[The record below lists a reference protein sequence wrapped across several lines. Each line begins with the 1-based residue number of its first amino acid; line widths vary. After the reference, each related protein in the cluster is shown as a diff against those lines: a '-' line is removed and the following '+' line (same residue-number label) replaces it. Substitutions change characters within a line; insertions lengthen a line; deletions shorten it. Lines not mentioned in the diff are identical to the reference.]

1 MAELRGM
8 FNGRAEL
15 AAAVAERGSY
25 LCVGLDPD
33 PARIPAVCGTGVA
46 GMEAFCRE
54 IVAATADHALA
65 FKPNLAFFEA
75 YGAAGWDACARII
88 AEIPKS
94 CLVIADAKRGDIGN
108 TSGRYAAALFDG
120 LGADAVTVAPYMGED
135 SVRPFLD
142 HGPGKWTVLLALTSN
157 PGAQDFEFYGDPP
170 LYERVIRRAS
180 GWAGPDQLMFVV
192 GATRPEQLARA
203 RAIAPEHFFL
213 VPGVGAQ
220 GGTLA
225 EVTEAGW
232 APGGG
237 LLVNASRSILYA
249 SAGADFAQAARAEA
263 AGMHSE
269 MQAELARR

>member
-1 MAELRGM
+1 MVS
-8 FNGRAEL
+8 FNKAII
-15 AAAVAERGSY
+15 
-25 LCVGLDPD
+25 D
-33 PARIPAVCGTGVA
+33 
-46 GMEAFCRE
+46 
-54 IVAATADHALA
+54 ATAPYCVSYKINTA
-65 FKPNLAFFEA
+65 FYEQ
-75 YGAAGWDACARII
+75 YGEAGWRAMEETLAY
-88 AEIPKS
+88 IPQGFFT
-94 CLVIADAKRGDIGN
+94 IADAKRGDIGN

>member
-88 AEIPKS
+88 ADIPKT

-180 GWAGPDQLMFVV
+180 GWAGPDRLMFVV
-192 GATRPEQLARA
+192 GATRPDMLAHA
-203 RAIAPEHFFL
+203 RTLAPEHFFL

-269 MQAELARR
+269 MRAELARR